1 MKPIK
6 IILFIF
12 VFSFCSLLQTYNYEF
27 NIDDEIN
34 IYDGKLSINT
44 TESSFLTDSIN
55 LNIQMFPNSPDEINY
70 YVLTFD
76 MKFREDYESDFD
88 GVCIGPTWEMNKP
101 GELKIILNK
110 ENNLIKTQ
118 KLDATNKKGVEEF
131 CSSIDSV
138 DVLFHAVGFVHH
150 GTLLECDDE
159 EFYRSVNVNVYSAY
173 LMSYNLV
180 PQMLEKGKGNI
191 IIVSSAASNVKGVE
205 NRFIYGATKA
215 ALNGFVKA
223 VAADYVKKGIRCNA
237 ILPGT
242 VETPSWEG
250 RVNMAADPK
259 KAREDFIARQAM
271 GRLAQPEEIASL
283 ATYLASDESSF
294 VTGTLNLID
303 GGWTL

>member
-1 MKPIK
+1 MRLKDKKIIVTASAQGIGRSTALMFAKEGARVTATDINEEKLIELNKQNNEIK
-6 IILFIF
+6 I
-12 VFSFCSLLQTYNYEF
+12 
-27 NIDDEIN
+27 
-34 IYDGKLSINT
+34 
-44 TESSFLTDSIN
+44 
-55 LNIQMFPNSPDEINY
+55 
-70 YVLTFD
+70 
-76 MKFREDYESDFD
+76 
-88 GVCIGPTWEMNKP
+88 
-101 GELKIILNK
+101 
-110 ENNLIKTQ
+110 Q
-118 KLDATNKKGVEEF
+118 KLDATNKNDVEKF
-131 CSSIDSV
+131 CSSVDDV

-150 GTLLECDDE
+150 GTLMDCDDD

-180 PQMLEKGKGNI
+180 PKMLAKGKGNI
-191 IIVSSAASNVKGVE
+191 IIISSAASNVKGAP
-205 NRFIYGATKA
+205 NRLIYGTTKA

-223 VAADYVKKGIRCNA
+223 LAMDYVKKGIRCNA

-250 RVNMAADPK
+250 RVNMADDPK

-283 ATYLASDESSF
+283 ATYLASDESDF